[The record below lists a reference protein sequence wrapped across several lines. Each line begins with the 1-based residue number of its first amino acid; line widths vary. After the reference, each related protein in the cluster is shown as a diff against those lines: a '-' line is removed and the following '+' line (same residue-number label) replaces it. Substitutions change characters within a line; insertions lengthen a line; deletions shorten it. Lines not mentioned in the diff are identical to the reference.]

1 MKANTVQVP
10 CGSGTTTQNVDD
22 LFVSIDLAQNV
33 AYVVNDCQASLH
45 WQEIPRRDAELL
57 VAMGAHSVVT
67 IGSDPIKG
75 EPLTI
80 TPSQSG
86 VDSPQK
92 SAGEE
97 TGWRVSRGL

>member
-1 MKANTVQVP
+1 MTLSTKANTVQVP

-57 VAMGAHSVVT
+57 VAMGASSVVT
-67 IGSDPIKG
+67 IGSD
-75 EPLTI
+75 
-80 TPSQSG
+80 
-86 VDSPQK
+86 
-92 SAGEE
+92 EE